1 MNDSSSTSSD
11 VAADERNDELP
22 ADGKPWLFRWTL
34 LILCLVWPL
43 VWVGALVT
51 TSDAGMSV
59 PDWPNTY
66 GDNLLLYPISTW
78 LSGPFDLFIEHGH
91 RLLGMLVGMV
101 AIAVVVVA
109 FVSERRRWVQALAVL
124 GLLLVIV
131 QGVLGGMRVVLGDRV
146 LAMVHGCTAPIVF
159 AVFTVLLVAS
169 SRWWKTVIARSYARQ
184 SVGAGGEKGKGDETD
199 ESDESDGGPPS
210 GDGSYEGDGVDGGSG
225 VDGEG
230 GSDGQSGSDGAVKT
244 IRTATKGWWVLAL
257 LAYFQLVLGAQLR
270 HVSMAAT
277 PQQFTHTVATH
288 ILLAFVIWVV
298 CAILWL
304 RIRKCGEMTL
314 SRSGLLLLGLVSI
327 QILLGL
333 ATWVVNYGFPM
344 FQSYGYPAHYLVH
357 AKSFW
362 GSFVVCGHVA
372 TGSLILATAVLLG
385 TGSWRVRY
393 RQRFQQ
399 ANACA

>member
-1 MNDSSSTSSD
+1 MSDSVSTSTD
-11 VAADERNDELP
+11 AATTPRDD
-22 ADGKPWLFRWTL
+22 DSKPWLARWTF

-91 RLLGMLVGMV
+91 RLLGMLVGLV

-109 FVSERRRWVQALAVL
+109 FWSERRRWVQGLALL

-131 QGVLGGMRVVLGDRV
+131 QGVLGGMRVVLSDRV
-146 LAMVHGCTAPIVF
+146 LAMAHGCTAPIVF

-169 SRWWKTVIARSYARQ
+169 SRWWKSGRSAGNRSNARQ
-184 SVGAGGEKGKGDETD
+184 SVGTGEDDRGKEDK
-199 ESDESDGGPPS
+199 SDEKDGRDGKDGDPPS
-210 GDGSYEGDGVDGGSG
+210 GDGSYGM
-225 VDGEG
+225 
-230 GSDGQSGSDGAVKT
+230 
-244 IRTATKGWWVLAL
+244 IRTATGGWFALAL
-257 LAYFQLVLGAQLR
+257 LAYAQLVLGAQLR
-270 HVSMAAT
+270 HVSMAAV
-277 PQQFTHTVATH
+277 PQQFTHTVASH
-288 ILLAFVIWVV
+288 VLLAFVIWVV
-298 CAILWL
+298 SAILWL
-304 RIRKCGEMTL
+304 RIRRCGEMTL
-314 SRSGLLLLGLVSI
+314 SRLGVVLLGLVSI

-344 FQSYGYPAHYLVH
+344 FQDYGYPARYLVH

-372 TGSLILATAVLLG
+372 TGSLILATAVLLWIR
-385 TGSWRVRY
+385 SWRVRY
-393 RQRFQQ
+393 WQLSLDNTFITRPLER
-399 ANACA
+399 